1 MIQRLAEKNS
11 YVKLEKCKCK
21 VRKVRF
27 LKVVIKPEEIK
38 MEEEKVKSVLDLL
51 TPKWIKDI

>member
-1 MIQRLAEKNS
+1 VIQRLAENNS

-38 MEEEKVKSVLDLL
+38 MEEEKVKRVLDLL
-51 TPKWIKDI
+51 TSK